1 MRVKIEKL
9 DHFGRGIC
17 YIDGKI
23 CFVEDTLP
31 GEDVK
36 IKITLE
42 KKKYML
48 GRVKDFYSVSS
59 DRVDD
64 LCPYKDKCGR
74 CDLSHLS
81 YKMENEYKCLKV
93 KEILK
98 KYADVDE
105 VLVEDVSFGEEYN
118 YRNKITL
125 HGDHNIIGYYKKNS
139 NDIVPINKCLLVDEK
154 INHIINVIN
163 MMSSDNEYKDIIIRV
178 SNDSE
183 EVLISITGKV
193 KGYEVLEDLCD
204 SLIINDE
211 VIKGERCIMS
221 FIGEKKFIISDK
233 GFFQVNKTLTERL
246 YNEVLNIVKE
256 VKPKKVLDLYC
267 GCGTIGIYISDYVDE
282 VVGVEVFKESIE
294 NAKKNKKL
302 NNCHNIRFICDKV
315 ENVID
320 NIKDNTDLVIV
331 DPPRGGLDKTSIDVL
346 LSMNVNNLVYVS
358 CDPVTLARD
367 IKLLKEKYDVVSVKP
382 FNMFS
387 KTYHVECVCLLKAK

>member
-23 CFVEDTLP
+23 CFVENTLP

-36 IKITLE
+36 IKINLE
-42 KKKYML
+42 KKKYIL

-64 LCPYKDKCGR
+64 VCPYKDKCGG

-81 YKMENEYKCLKV
+81 YKKENEYKCLKV
-93 KEILK
+93 KEILR

-154 INHIINVIN
+154 IKHIINVIN

-204 SLIINDE
+204 SLIINNE
-211 VIKGERCIMS
+211 VIKGERTIMS
-221 FIGEKKFIISDK
+221 FIGEKRFIISDK

-302 NNCHNIRFICDKV
+302 NNCNNIRFICDKV

-331 DPPRGGLDKTSIDVL
+331 DPPRGGLDTTSVNVL

-367 IKLLKEKYDVVSVKP
+367 IKLLKEKYDVVSIKP

>member
-17 YIDGKI
+17 YVDGKI

-31 GEDVK
+31 GEEVK

-48 GRVKDFYSVSS
+48 GRVKDFYSISS

-64 LCPYKDKCGR
+64 LCPYKDKCGG

-105 VLVEDVSFGEEYN
+105 VLVEDVSFGDEYN

-233 GFFQVNKTLTERL
+233 GFFQINKTLTERL

>member
-23 CFVEDTLP
+23 CFVENTLP

-36 IKITLE
+36 IKINLE
-42 KKKYML
+42 KKKYIL

-64 LCPYKDKCGR
+64 VCPYKDKCGG

-81 YKMENEYKCLKV
+81 YKKENEYKCLKV
-93 KEILK
+93 KEILR

-204 SLIINDE
+204 SLIINNE
-211 VIKGERCIMS
+211 VIKGERTIMS
-221 FIGEKKFIISDK
+221 FIGEKRFIISDK

-282 VVGVEVFKESIE
+282 VVGVEVFKESID

-302 NNCHNIRFICDKV
+302 NNCNNIRFICDKV

-331 DPPRGGLDKTSIDVL
+331 DPPRGGLDTTSVNVL

-367 IKLLKEKYDVVSVKP
+367 IKLLKEKYNVVSIKP

-387 KTYHVECVCLLKAK
+387 RTYHVECVCLLKAK

>member
-59 DRVDD
+59 ARVDD
-64 LCPYKDKCGR
+64 VCPYKDKCGG

-211 VIKGERCIMS
+211 VVKGERCIMS

-367 IKLLKEKYDVVSVKP
+367 IKLLKEKYDVVSIKP

>member
-59 DRVDD
+59 ARVDE
-64 LCPYKDKCGR
+64 LCPYKDKCGG

-211 VIKGERCIMS
+211 VVKGERCIMS

-367 IKLLKEKYDVVSVKP
+367 IKLLKEKYDVVSIKP

>member
-31 GEDVK
+31 GEEVK
-36 IKITLE
+36 VKITLE

-48 GRVKDFYSVSS
+48 GKVKDFYSVSS

-64 LCPYKDKCGR
+64 LCPYKDKCGG

-105 VLVEDVSFGEEYN
+105 VLVEDVSFGDEYD

-163 MMSSDNEYKDIIIRV
+163 MMSSDNEYKDIVIRV
-178 SNDSE
+178 SNDGE
-183 EVLISITGKV
+183 EVLISITGKI

-211 VIKGERCIMS
+211 VVKGERCIMS

-331 DPPRGGLDKTSIDVL
+331 DPPRGGLDNTSIDVL

-367 IKLLKEKYDVVSVKP
+367 IKLLKEKYDVVSIKP

>member
-48 GRVKDFYSVSS
+48 GRVKDFYSISS

-64 LCPYKDKCGR
+64 VCPYKDKCGG

-246 YNEVLNIVKE
+246 YNEVLSIVKE

>member
-64 LCPYKDKCGR
+64 LCPYKDKCGG

>member
-31 GEDVK
+31 GEEVK
-36 IKITLE
+36 VKITLE

-48 GRVKDFYSVSS
+48 GRVKDFYNVSS

-64 LCPYKDKCGR
+64 VCPYKDKCGG

-221 FIGEKKFIISDK
+221 FVGEKKFIISDK

-267 GCGTIGIYISDYVDE
+267 GCGTIGIYISDYVDA

-346 LSMNVNNLVYVS
+346 LSMNVNNLIYVS

>member
-23 CFVEDTLP
+23 CFVENTLP

-36 IKITLE
+36 IKINLE
-42 KKKYML
+42 KKKYIL
-48 GRVKDFYSVSS
+48 GSVKDFYSVSS

-64 LCPYKDKCGR
+64 VCPYKDKCGG

-81 YKMENEYKCLKV
+81 YKKENEYKCLKV
-93 KEILK
+93 KEILR

-105 VLVEDVSFGEEYN
+105 VLIDDVSFGEEYN

-163 MMSSDNEYKDIIIRV
+163 MMSSDNEYRDIIIRV

-204 SLIINDE
+204 SLIINNE
-211 VIKGERCIMS
+211 VVKGERTIMS

-233 GFFQVNKTLTERL
+233 GFFQVNKMLTERL

-282 VVGVEVFKESIE
+282 VVGVEVFKESID

-302 NNCHNIRFICDKV
+302 NNCNNIRFICDKV

-331 DPPRGGLDKTSIDVL
+331 DPPRGGLDTTSVNVL

-367 IKLLKEKYDVVSVKP
+367 IKLLKEKYDVISIKP

-387 KTYHVECVCLLKAK
+387 RTYHVECVCLLKAK

>member
-23 CFVEDTLP
+23 CFVEGTLP
-31 GEDVK
+31 LEDVK

-48 GRVKDFYSVSS
+48 GKVKDFYSVSE
-59 DRVDD
+59 DRVDEV
-64 LCPYKDKCGR
+64 CPYKDKCGG

-81 YKMENEYKCLKV
+81 YKKENDYKCLKV

-98 KYADVDE
+98 KYADVDDIY
-105 VLVEDVSFGEEYN
+105 VEDISFGEEYN

-125 HGDHNIIGYYKKNS
+125 HGEHNLIGYYKKNS
-139 NDIVPINKCLLVDEK
+139 NDIVPINKCLLVDRK

-163 MMSSDNEYKDIIIRV
+163 MMDCDNNYNEVVIKV

-183 EVLISITGKV
+183 EVLVSINGQV
-193 KGYEVLEDLCD
+193 KGYEVLEDLVD
-204 SLIINDE
+204 GLIINGE
-211 VIKGERCIMS
+211 VVKGERGIVS
-221 FIGEKKFIISDK
+221 FIGNKKFIITDK
-233 GFFQVNKTLTERL
+233 GFFQVNKTLTEQL

-294 NAKKNKKL
+294 NAKKNTKL

-331 DPPRGGLDKTSIDVL
+331 DPPRSGLDNKSIDVL
-346 LSMNVNNLVYVS
+346 LGMNVNNLVYVS

-367 IKLLKEKYDVVSVKP
+367 IKLLKEKYDVVSIKP

-387 KTYHVECVCLLKAK
+387 RTYHVECVCLLKAK

>member
-31 GEDVK
+31 GEEVK
-36 IKITLE
+36 VKITLE

-48 GRVKDFYSVSS
+48 GKVKDFYSVSS

-64 LCPYKDKCGR
+64 LCPYKDKCGG

>member
-64 LCPYKDKCGR
+64 VCPYKDKCGG

-125 HGDHNIIGYYKKNS
+125 HGDHNVIGYYKKNS
-139 NDIVPINKCLLVDEK
+139 NDIVPINKCLLVD
-154 INHIINVIN
+154 
-163 MMSSDNEYKDIIIRV
+163 
-178 SNDSE
+178 
-183 EVLISITGKV
+183 
-193 KGYEVLEDLCD
+193 
-204 SLIINDE
+204 
-211 VIKGERCIMS
+211 
-221 FIGEKKFIISDK
+221 
-233 GFFQVNKTLTERL
+233 
-246 YNEVLNIVKE
+246 
-256 VKPKKVLDLYC
+256 
-267 GCGTIGIYISDYVDE
+267 
-282 VVGVEVFKESIE
+282 
-294 NAKKNKKL
+294 
-302 NNCHNIRFICDKV
+302 
-315 ENVID
+315 
-320 NIKDNTDLVIV
+320 
-331 DPPRGGLDKTSIDVL
+331 
-346 LSMNVNNLVYVS
+346 
-358 CDPVTLARD
+358 
-367 IKLLKEKYDVVSVKP
+367 
-382 FNMFS
+382 
-387 KTYHVECVCLLKAK
+387 

>member
-31 GEDVK
+31 GEEVK

-64 LCPYKDKCGR
+64 LCPYKDKCGG

-367 IKLLKEKYDVVSVKP
+367 IKLLKEKYDVVSIKP

>member
-1 MRVKIEKL
+1 MN
-9 DHFGRGIC
+9 D
-17 YIDGKI
+17 
-23 CFVEDTLP
+23 
-31 GEDVK
+31 
-36 IKITLE
+36 
-42 KKKYML
+42 
-48 GRVKDFYSVSS
+48 
-59 DRVDD
+59 
-64 LCPYKDKCGR
+64 
-74 CDLSHLS
+74 
-81 YKMENEYKCLKV
+81 
-93 KEILK
+93 EILNGARK
-98 KYADVDE
+98 ALIDK
-105 VLVEDVSFGEEYN
+105 EY
-118 YRNKITL
+118 
-125 HGDHNIIGYYKKNS
+125 DANINLK
-139 NDIVPINKCLLVDEK
+139 P
-154 INHIINVIN
+154 
-163 MMSSDNEYKDIIIRV
+163 
-178 SNDSE
+178 
-183 EVLISITGKV
+183 
-193 KGYEVLEDLCD
+193 
-204 SLIINDE
+204 SLIFNNE
-211 VIKGERCIMS
+211 VIKGERTIMS
-221 FIGEKKFIISDK
+221 FIGEKRFIISDK

-302 NNCHNIRFICDKV
+302 NNCNNIRFICDKV

-331 DPPRGGLDKTSIDVL
+331 DPPRGGLDITSVNVL

>member
-23 CFVEDTLP
+23 CFVENTLP

-36 IKITLE
+36 IKINLE

-64 LCPYKDKCGR
+64 VCPYKDKCGG

-81 YKMENEYKCLKV
+81 YKKENEYKCLKV
-93 KEILK
+93 KEILR

-163 MMSSDNEYKDIIIRV
+163 MMSSDNEYKDIVIRV

-211 VIKGERCIMS
+211 VIKGERTIMS

-302 NNCHNIRFICDKV
+302 NNCNNIRFICDKV

-331 DPPRGGLDKTSIDVL
+331 DPPRGGLDTTSVNVL

-367 IKLLKEKYDVVSVKP
+367 IKLLKEKYDVISIKP

-387 KTYHVECVCLLKAK
+387 RTYHVECVCLLKAK

>member
-31 GEDVK
+31 GEEVK
-36 IKITLE
+36 VKITLE

-48 GRVKDFYSVSS
+48 GRVKDFYSVSF
-59 DRVDD
+59 DRVDE
-64 LCPYKDKCGR
+64 LCPYKDKCGG

-246 YNEVLNIVKE
+246 YNEVLSIVKE

-302 NNCHNIRFICDKV
+302 NDCHNIRFICDKV

-346 LSMNVNNLVYVS
+346 LSMNVNNLIYVS

-367 IKLLKEKYDVVSVKP
+367 IKLLKEKYDVVSIKP

>member
-1 MRVKIEKL
+1 
-9 DHFGRGIC
+9 
-17 YIDGKI
+17 
-23 CFVEDTLP
+23 
-31 GEDVK
+31 
-36 IKITLE
+36 
-42 KKKYML
+42 
-48 GRVKDFYSVSS
+48 
-59 DRVDD
+59 
-64 LCPYKDKCGR
+64 
-74 CDLSHLS
+74 
-81 YKMENEYKCLKV
+81 
-93 KEILK
+93 
-98 KYADVDE
+98 
-105 VLVEDVSFGEEYN
+105 
-118 YRNKITL
+118 
-125 HGDHNIIGYYKKNS
+125 
-139 NDIVPINKCLLVDEK
+139 
-154 INHIINVIN
+154 
-163 MMSSDNEYKDIIIRV
+163 
-178 SNDSE
+178 
-183 EVLISITGKV
+183 
-193 KGYEVLEDLCD
+193 
-204 SLIINDE
+204 
-211 VIKGERCIMS
+211 MS
-221 FIGEKKFIISDK
+221 FIGDKKFIISDK

>member
-23 CFVEDTLP
+23 CFVENTLP

-36 IKITLE
+36 IKINLE
-42 KKKYML
+42 KKKYIL

-64 LCPYKDKCGR
+64 VCPYKDKCGG

-81 YKMENEYKCLKV
+81 YKKENEYKCLKV

-204 SLIINDE
+204 SLIINNE
-211 VIKGERCIMS
+211 VVKGERTIMS
-221 FIGEKKFIISDK
+221 FIGEKRFIISDK

-282 VVGVEVFKESIE
+282 VVGVEVFKESID

-302 NNCHNIRFICDKV
+302 NNCNNIRFICDKV

-331 DPPRGGLDKTSIDVL
+331 DPPRGGLDTTSVNVL

-367 IKLLKEKYDVVSVKP
+367 IKLLKEKYDVISIKP

-387 KTYHVECVCLLKAK
+387 RTYHVECVCLLKAK

>member
-23 CFVEDTLP
+23 CFVENTLP

-36 IKITLE
+36 IKINLE

-48 GRVKDFYSVSS
+48 GSVKDFYSVSS

-64 LCPYKDKCGR
+64 VCPYKDKCGG

-81 YKMENEYKCLKV
+81 YKKENEYKCLKV

-211 VIKGERCIMS
+211 VIKGERTIMS

-302 NNCHNIRFICDKV
+302 NNCNNIRFICDKV

-331 DPPRGGLDKTSIDVL
+331 DPPRGGLDITSVNVL

-367 IKLLKEKYDVVSVKP
+367 IKLLKEKYDVVSIKP

-387 KTYHVECVCLLKAK
+387 KTYHVECVCLLKAE

>member
-31 GEDVK
+31 GEDVR

-48 GRVKDFYSVSS
+48 GRVKDFYSISS

-64 LCPYKDKCGR
+64 LCPYKDKCGG

>member
-31 GEDVK
+31 GEEVK
-36 IKITLE
+36 VKITLE

-48 GRVKDFYSVSS
+48 GTVKDFYSVSP

-64 LCPYKDKCGR
+64 VCPYKDKCGG

-81 YKMENEYKCLKV
+81 YKKENEYKCLKV

-139 NDIVPINKCLLVDEK
+139 NDIVPINKCLLVDRK

-211 VIKGERCIMS
+211 VVKGERTIMS

-282 VVGVEVFKESIE
+282 VIGVEVFKESIE

-302 NNCHNIRFICDKV
+302 NNCNNIRFICDKV

-331 DPPRGGLDKTSIDVL
+331 DPPRGGLDNTSIDVL